1 MSEEKVFFPES
12 LMASWL
18 GASFLLM
25 TASLLFYH
33 MTRIKSLEM
42 DPRIAGIF
50 AVSLILIALMLT
62 VATLFPYY
70 ERIGTAIEQKEL
82 KYPSREQRYRNLY
95 LSIGIILAIIE
106 FSISIAIIRGSFFP
120 TKTLKARTPF

>member
-12 LMASWL
+12 LLAAWL
-18 GASFLLM
+18 AASFMLM

-50 AVSLILIALMLT
+50 AVALILIALTLT

-70 ERIGTAIEQKEL
+70 ERIGDAITQKEF
-82 KYPSREQRYRNLY
+82 KYPGREQRYRGLY
-95 LSIGIILAIIE
+95 LSIGIILATIE
-106 FSISIAIIRGSFFP
+106 FGIAISIIRGSFF
-120 TKTLKARTPF
+120 LKQ